1 MVVHSRFSQVDN
13 QDKQSQLCTIGEKKS
28 ERKAPHNYLTR
39 RQKCVWQNSTPLY
52 DKFGGRQNARGIPK
66 QNIGNVQQSNTQ
78 NQTK

>member
-1 MVVHSRFSQVDN
+1 MHHR
-13 QDKQSQLCTIGEKKS
+13 KKKS